1 MKRISTL
8 FFAVCLAGS
17 FGLVGC
23 SGEEAPEI
31 DRADL
36 NDRCDYALSTIL
48 NSDELMACEVAF
60 EVCADWELQNLVSQF
75 ECDTG
80 EKTEGCSETGRP
92 DVDDTCYAQITVI
105 QPPENS
111 AHYTDNG
118 LVALPGT
125 NWCGPGDK
133 ATDTVPPAH
142 CNDAGC
148 RRHDHCDNRGQSGST
163 SSTLLCGCDKRI
175 YDSTSSAVDWSSN
188 AAIGVVFYK
197 HTPWPCLGRDTV
209 CTSRNWWGSC
219 RSTSYRWGH
228 RYWNKYAGENQEHYI
243 ADPMGISASSKGSDQ
258 THCAQQ

>member
-92 DVDDTCYAQITVI
+92 DVDDTCYAQMTVI

-118 LVALPGT
+118 LVSVPGT
-125 NWCGPGDK
+125 KWCGPGDK
-133 ATDTVPPAH
+133 ETDDVIPTH
-142 CNDAGC
+142 CNDASC
-148 RRHDHCDNRGQSGST
+148 RRHDHCDNKGQSGST
-163 SSTLLCGCDKRI
+163 TSTLLCGCDKRI
-175 YDSTSSAVDWSSN
+175 YHSTSSSVDYWSN
-188 AAIGVVFYK
+188 AAVAVVF
-197 HTPWPCLGRDTV
+197 HRFTPWPCLGRDNV
-209 CTSRNWWGSC
+209 CTSRTWYGRC
-219 RSTSYRWGH
+219 RSRELRWGQ
-228 RYWNKYAGENQEHYI
+228 RFWNKYRGEIQEHYL
-243 ADPMGISASSKGSDQ
+243 ADPENISASSKGDDQ
-258 THCAQQ
+258 EHCVQQ